1 MPSVVAKKALKA
13 KAITQKQYDK
23 LPAKLLD
30 KVAEHNLQLQKKAR
44 KKAAPGGVKEK
55 HTKVGK
61 EKHKRGRPRKG
72 TDVRV
77 SK

>member
-1 MPSVVAKKALKA
+1 MPSAIAKKALEN
-13 KAITQKQYDK
+13 KAITRKQYDR
-23 LPAKLLD
+23 LPAPLLD
-30 KVAEHNLQLQKKAR
+30 KVAKHNLELQKKAR

-72 TDVRV
+72 TDVKV